1 MWIGVAVFVI
11 AGSLLVPLE
20 LLALVTGIIFGGMRG
35 GLVAV
40 AGSGLAALFG
50 YLAGRVIGPSGLT
63 KWISRRSYRS
73 VRQLSARGLPGV
85 IALRLANI
93 ASAGAVHLLC
103 GAGRVP
109 FATYIAGTVI
119 GLAPAI
125 AVLSGLGSLLRHTL
139 LNPTVANG
147 LATIAAAALLV
158 AVTAGL
164 RALVLIRQFASAV
177 SGHRTRAEFG

>member
-1 MWIGVAVFVI
+1 
-11 AGSLLVPLE
+11 
-20 LLALVTGIIFGGMRG
+20 
-35 GLVAV
+35 
-40 AGSGLAALFG
+40 
-50 YLAGRVIGPSGLT
+50 
-63 KWISRRSYRS
+63 
-73 VRQLSARGLPGV
+73 
-85 IALRLANI
+85 
-93 ASAGAVHLLC
+93 
-103 GAGRVP
+103 VP